1 MASIQIESPVAVSA
15 DTAWGALRQVG
26 RADKLFAPVLDAADI
41 HGDMRTVHFANGPLL
56 HERIID
62 VDESSRRVAYSVL
75 DSPGL
80 TYHHASMQI
89 VEEGPQRCRFVWTTD
104 FLPAEAASSL
114 QPLIDQG
121 SEALKNTLENAASTP
136 RASSAQPR

>member
-41 HGDMRTVHFANGPLL
+41 HGEMRTVHFANGPLL

-89 VEEGPQRCRFVWTTD
+89 VEDGPQRCRFVWTTD
-104 FLPAEAASSL
+104 FLPADAAPAIRPVIEA
-114 QPLIDQG
+114 G
-121 SEALKNTLENAASTP
+121 TKALKANLETRRQSAAAP
-136 RASSAQPR
+136 A